1 MPVDVRRSPE
11 LQAALLAVRR
21 APRELTREINKDARK
36 RINADWITALQ
47 GRAVTRAD
55 RRVIVQGARTSV
67 GAQQITVRAA
77 TSTRPLSGGLI
88 PAYQWQGHEYG
99 MTPRAANVRN
109 RRGTTFSRVVG
120 RQFAARQKTGRVAG
134 PAGAEVIGK
143 AIGYWVVTI
152 VDNFTVNTEFVEV

>member
-1 MPVDVRRSPE
+1 
-11 LQAALLAVRR
+11 
-21 APRELTREINKDARK
+21 
-36 RINADWITALQ
+36 
-47 GRAVTRAD
+47 
-55 RRVIVQGARTSV
+55 
-67 GAQQITVRAA
+67 
-77 TSTRPLSGGLI
+77 
-88 PAYQWQGHEYG
+88 

-152 VDNFTVNTEFVEV
+152 VDHFTVNTEFVEV